1 MRIAIIGAG
10 FSGCQL
16 TLELLRRARPGTQI
30 LLFDR
35 SGTFGPGVAFRSTA
49 QPVPAEHSGRQHESV
64 RR

>member
-30 LLFDR
+30 LLFD
-35 SGTFGPGVAFRSTA
+35 GAATFGRGLAFRQGTIGSCSMSASPT
-49 QPVPAEHSGRQHESV
+49 
-64 RR
+64 